1 MRIGSSIILL
11 DGYCYQSYGWKL
23 MRPLGKLQNIIDF
36 LEAYQCDEI
45 VIIRP
50 IRNVDTIESF
60 QRDIDELFKV
70 NCMTPL
76 SFGGGLRDIK
86 HIELLHNLP
95 IERLIFSSAFI
106 HQDIDLIQHATSLYG
121 HQAIQC
127 ILPFICKN
135 NEIQIFS
142 SKLNKFIPSESLDIT
157 FIEKYA
163 NEIILL
169 DTKNEGLSNK
179 FDNAI
184 FSEVHINH
192 RKLIISGGIG
202 KESVG
207 LAKKKNIAS
216 VIIENKVL
224 HKEYSMKG
232 YKNASAV

>member
-45 VIIRP
+45 AIIRP
-50 IRNVDTIESF
+50 IREVDTRKSF
-60 QRDIDELFKV
+60 QRDIDELIKV

-76 SFGGGLRDIK
+76 SFGGGLRDIE

-106 HQDIDLIQHATSLYG
+106 HKDFDLIKHATNLYG

-127 ILPFICKN
+127 VIPFN
-135 NEIQIFS
+135 YENDEIQIFS
-142 SKLNKFIPSESLDIT
+142 SKLNKFIPFDSINLD

-169 DTKNEGLSNK
+169 DTKNEGLSDEFEDEILEKIQINNK
-179 FDNAI
+179 
-184 FSEVHINH
+184 
-192 RKLIISGGIG
+192 KLIVSGGIS
-202 KESVG
+202 KKNERFI
-207 LAKKKNIAS
+207 KKNIAS
-216 VIIENKVL
+216 VIIDNKVL
-224 HKEYSMKG
+224 HNEYSIKG
-232 YKNASAV
+232 YRNA